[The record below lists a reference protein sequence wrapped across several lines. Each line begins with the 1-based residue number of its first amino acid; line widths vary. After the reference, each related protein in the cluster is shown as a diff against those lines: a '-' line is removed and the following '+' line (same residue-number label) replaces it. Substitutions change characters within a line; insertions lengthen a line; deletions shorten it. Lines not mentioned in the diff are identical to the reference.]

1 MLFSALN
8 SYVVKGNSGSGG
20 YLCPKVMAWAGIRS
34 DNPYIRPG
42 VGFEKATASLVN
54 DFTDLGFEGIAALI
68 ERNL

>member
-1 MLFSALN
+1 
-8 SYVVKGNSGSGG
+8 
-20 YLCPKVMAWAGIRS
+20 MAWAGIRS